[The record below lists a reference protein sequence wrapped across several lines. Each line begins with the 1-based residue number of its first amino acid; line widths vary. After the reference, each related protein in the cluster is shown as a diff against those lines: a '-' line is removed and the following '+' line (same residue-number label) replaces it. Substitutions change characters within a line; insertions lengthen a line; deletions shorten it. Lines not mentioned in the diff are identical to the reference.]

1 VAVEVIIDQRLVLN
15 AIVLSDHV
23 KMAALEMSSDAKD
36 TTTMGTSGWKTFLA
50 GLREGTLGVNF
61 LNDYAAGSVDATLWP
76 IFASG
81 TGVTTFT
88 TRKSSA
94 AIAVTNPE
102 YQGSVVVT
110 QHKTGATVG
119 ELATMDVQYPTTGT
133 ITRATS

>member
-1 VAVEVIIDQRLVLN
+1 MAVEVIIDQRLVLN

-23 KMAALEMSSDAKD
+23 KMAALEMTSDAKD

-50 GLREGTLGVNF
+50 GLREGTLGANF

-76 IFASG
+76 IFSSG

-88 TRKSSA
+88 TRKSSGA
-94 AIAVTNPE
+94 TAVTNPE
-102 YQGSVVVT
+102 YGGSVVVT

-133 ITRATS
+133 VTRVTA